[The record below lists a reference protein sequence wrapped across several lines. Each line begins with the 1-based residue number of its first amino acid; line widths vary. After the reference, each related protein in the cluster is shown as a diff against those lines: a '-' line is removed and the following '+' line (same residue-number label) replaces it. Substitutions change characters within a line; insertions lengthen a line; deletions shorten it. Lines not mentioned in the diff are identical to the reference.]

1 MQGGATTM
9 TNDPRDGTIRAADER
24 AEHRRE
30 LLHATILDL
39 QGTLDGDD
47 APATRATLVAALD
60 RAAKTVG
67 AHVLDAE
74 ETEGLLAD
82 VVRAEP
88 GFSARVEGMHREHQ
102 VILEEIDAL
111 LQSPSD
117 RPLED
122 LASAVR
128 GLIDLLDSHR
138 HRSAELLLD
147 AYSLDLSAGE

>member
-1 MQGGATTM
+1 M
-9 TNDPRDGTIRAADER
+9 TDDPSDGTIRAAGER

-39 QGTLDGDD
+39 QEALASED
-47 APATRATLVAALD
+47 AATTHATLVAALN

-67 AHVLDAE
+67 DHVRDAE
-74 ETEGLLAD
+74 EPDGLLAE

-102 VILEEIDAL
+102 VMLEQIDAL
-111 LQSPSD
+111 LQDPSD
-117 RPLED
+117 RPLDD